1 MIIGERIEELLARK
15 GWSQAELSRRIG
27 VSQQSIWKLVSGNA
41 QSSKHLHKIAQMLET
56 TPAYLMGET
65 DIVDE
70 GYVAIP
76 SAEVV
81 AEELGLVPVR
91 EIDLRYGMG
100 ATDLDVPVTTTVRHF
115 SREWIRTYTNASPDD
130 LFFAQGVG
138 DSMAPTIQDNDLLL
152 IDASQRSVFMAD
164 KIWACAYG
172 NSGMIKR
179 LRQMPDGSVKI
190 LSDNQNVPPEV
201 AYDGEL
207 HVLGRVVAI
216 IRKT

>member
-1 MIIGERIEELLARK
+1 MIDGARVSERMRELGFSQSSLARSV
-15 GWSQAELSRRIG
+15 GVTQQTIG
-27 VSQQSIWKLVSGNA
+27 KIVTGQVAG
-41 QSSKHLHKIAQMLET
+41 SSHLHKVAQLLET
-56 TPAYLMGET
+56 TPNYLMGET
-65 DIVDE
+65 DDPSE
-70 GYVAIP
+70 GFVPVP
-76 SAEVV
+76 STEAV

-115 SREWIRTYTNASPDD
+115 SKEWIRTYTNASPDD

-138 DSMAPTIQDNDLLL
+138 DSMAPTIQDSDLLL
-152 IDASQRSVFMAD
+152 IDASQQSVFMAD

-190 LSDNQNVPPEV
+190 LSDNQNVPPEI

>member
-1 MIIGERIEELLARK
+1 MIIGERIEELLVAK
-15 GWSQAELSRRIG
+15 GWSQAELARRIG
-27 VSQQSIWKLVSGNA
+27 VSQQSVWKLVSGNA
-41 QSSKHLHKIAQMLET
+41 QSSKYLNKIAQLLET
-56 TPAYLMGET
+56 TPAYLSGEA
-65 DIVDE
+65 DVADE
-70 GYVAIP
+70 GYVPLP
-76 SAEVV
+76 STEDV
-81 AEELGLVPVR
+81 AVELGLVPVR

-115 SREWIRTYTNASPDD
+115 SKEWIRTYTSASPDD

-138 DSMAPTIQDNDLLL
+138 DSMAPTIQDSDLLL
-152 IDASQRSVFMAD
+152 IDASQKSVFMAD

-190 LSDNQNVPPEV
+190 LSDNQNVPPEL

>member
-1 MIIGERIEELLARK
+1 MIDGGRISERMRELGFSQSSLARAV
-15 GWSQAELSRRIG
+15 GVTQQTIG
-27 VSQQSIWKLVSGNA
+27 KMVTGQVAG
-41 QSSKHLHKIAQMLET
+41 SSHLHKVAQLLET
-56 TPAYLMGET
+56 TPSYLTGET
-65 DIVDE
+65 DNPSE
-70 GYVAIP
+70 GFVPVP
-76 SAEVV
+76 STDVV

-100 ATDLDVPVTTTVRHF
+100 ATELDVPVTTTVRHF
-115 SREWIRTYTNASPDD
+115 SREWIRTYTSASPDD

-138 DSMAPTIQDNDLLL
+138 DSMAPTIQDSDLLL
-152 IDASQRSVFMAD
+152 IDASQQSVFMAD

-190 LSDNQNVPPEV
+190 LSDNQNVPPEI